1 MPLAP
6 EAILQRLRARD
17 ESGMQH
23 LYDQYSQALYLV
35 VYRVVQEEQTAN
47 EVLHDAFVK
56 IWRKI
61 DQFDQTKSGLYSWM
75 VAICRNAAI
84 DRVRSK
90 NFRQHQ
96 KIRNESEDVS
106 AAVTSQRTETKEDT
120 VGVKELVETL
130 DPNHKQLIDLVYF
143 NGYTHK
149 EAAEELDIPL
159 GTAKTRIRLAIKE
172 LRKWF
177 NE

>member
-1 MPLAP
+1 MPLPP

-23 LYDQYSQALYLV
+23 LYDQYSQALYIV
-35 VYRVVQEEQTAN
+35 VYRIVHEEQTAN
-47 EVLHDAFVK
+47 EILHDAFVK

-61 DQFDQTKSGLYSWM
+61 DQFDSAKSGLYSWM

-90 NFRQHQ
+90 SFREHQ

-106 AAVTSQRTETKEDT
+106 AAVATQKTETKEDT
-120 VGVKELVETL
+120 VGVRELVETL
-130 DPNHKQLIDLVYF
+130 DPNHKALIDLVYF